1 MAFPDTL
8 KNAKGKMD
16 KKKKGKKGGKPA
28 KGGKP
33 MPFKKDAKGGKRK
46 GC

>member
-16 KKKKGKKGGKPA
+16 KKKKGKKGGKP
-28 KGGKP
+28 
-33 MPFKKDAKGGKRK
+33 MPFKKGAKDGGKEEK